1 MKRFT
6 LLIFFIV
13 SICGAF
19 AQNISVKSFKALPM
33 DLTASSLEGKRVDQ
47 NGDVAA
53 LIKVVTTETG
63 FVFEGGT
70 LGIVDTKQTPGEVWV
85 WVPRAARKITI
96 KHPKLGVLR
105 DYYYPVEIEAERT
118 FEMVLTTAK
127 IETIVK
133 EEVTQQYLIFELEPK
148 NATLEVNDQLW
159 SVDADGTA
167 LQFVDLGTYTY
178 RVRAANYETDA
189 GVVTVDDPNP
199 DHPKTV
205 KVKLKSNFAEVTLT
219 VDADAEIWVNNDKK
233 GVRSWTGSLG
243 KGTYKIECKQ
253 KGHETSL
260 TTKEITAAMNGQT
273 ITLSAPVPIYGS
285 LNVESTPIGAT
296 IYIDGKE
303 IGKTPRYINEVLIGQ
318 RALRL
323 MKEGYEEY
331 SETVTITK
339 GERKQVKAVLN
350 TILSPPVTEN
360 LQQIVDSNNSTYIG
374 HDYVD
379 LGLPSGTLWATCNV
393 GASAPEECGDYYAWG
408 ETTTKS
414 MYNWS
419 TYKYCKGRGD
429 KLTKYCSNSSYGNN
443 GFTDNLTILQS
454 NDDASLA
461 NWGRDWCMPTR
472 EQWEELINNTT
483 ITWITQN
490 GVKGRKFTASN
501 DNSLFLPAAG
511 CLNGN
516 YLDNAGNNG
525 YYWSSSLNTSYP
537 GSAWCLRFGSSS
549 CYVSSDCYRDNGR
562 SVRLVHSATTTGI
575 EESSSHGTKMQTIL
589 KYENTFTIGD
599 VSFTMVLVEG
609 GSFQMGATFEQGSDV
624 NDVEKPSHNVTLSSY
639 YLGETEVTQALWK
652 AVMESE
658 PIYQEGWEDTYGKG
672 NDYPAYSISW
682 DDIQE
687 FIRRLNQKTGKNF
700 RLPTEAEWEFAARGG
715 KKSNRN
721 KYAGCKYANSKSLGS
736 VAWFSE
742 NSNSKTHVVKTK
754 LPNESGLYDMSG
766 NVQEWCQDWF
776 GNYESKS
783 QTNPQGSILGS
794 SRVLRG
800 GSWNLGARNCRVSDR
815 SFADPDRRS
824 SDIGFRLAL
833 SE

>member
-1 MKRFT
+1 MTDMKKSFIFVFLW
-6 LLIFFIV
+6 LLCLGV
-13 SICGAF
+13 A

-118 FEMVLTTAK
+118 YEMVLTTAK

-189 GVVTVDDPNP
+189 GVVTVDDPDP

-233 GVRSWTGSLG
+233 GVHSWTGSLG

-339 GERKQVKAVLN
+339 GERKQVKATLTTSGRDVRFVCSAPYSQLKIDEQN
-350 TILSPPVTEN
+350 MGSA
-360 LQQIVDSNNSTYIG
+360 
-374 HDYVD
+374 
-379 LGLPSGTLWATCNV
+379 SGTYKLQDGRHSIFVTADGYHDFSGYVEVDANANYFTIDMR
-393 GASAPEECGDYYAWG
+393 PE
-408 ETTTKS
+408 TK
-414 MYNWS
+414 
-419 TYKYCKGRGD
+419 D
-429 KLTKYCSNSSYGNN
+429 
-443 GFTDNLTILQS
+443 
-454 NDDASLA
+454 
-461 NWGRDWCMPTR
+461 
-472 EQWEELINNTT
+472 EE
-483 ITWITQN
+483 
-490 GVKGRKFTASN
+490 
-501 DNSLFLPAAG
+501 
-511 CLNGN
+511 
-516 YLDNAGNNG
+516 
-525 YYWSSSLNTSYP
+525 
-537 GSAWCLRFGSSS
+537 
-549 CYVSSDCYRDNGR
+549 
-562 SVRLVHSATTTGI
+562 
-575 EESSSHGTKMQTIL
+575 
-589 KYENTFTIGD
+589 TFTVNG
-599 VSFTMVLVEG
+599 VSFTMKLVEG
-609 GSFQMGATFEQGSDV
+609 GTFQMGSSDS
-624 NDVEKPSHNVTLSSY
+624 DADSDEKSVHSVTLSSY
-639 YLGETEVTQALWK
+639 YIGETEVTQALWK
-652 AVMESE
+652 AVMGNNPSYFKGDNLPVESVS
-658 PIYQEGWEDTYGKG
+658 W
-672 NDYPAYSISW
+672 NDC
-682 DDIQE
+682 QE
-687 FIRRLNQKTGKNF
+687 FIRKLNQKTGKNF

-715 KKSNRN
+715 AKTSLYNGENIIIRGKNNSPNLDALAWYGGNCGRNYTIEEGCDVSNGDGISGWDEKQYSDSKGGTHPVKK
-721 KYAGCKYANSKSLGS
+721 KQ
-736 VAWFSE
+736 
-742 NSNSKTHVVKTK
+742 
-754 LPNESGLYDMSG
+754 PNAYGLYDMLG
-766 NVQEWCQDWF
+766 NVWEWCSDWY
-776 GNYESKS
+776 GSDYYGKS
-783 QTNPQGSILGS
+783 PSTNPKGPSSGSY
-794 SRVLRG
+794 RVLRG
-800 GSWNLGARNCRVSDR
+800 GSWYDRAGYCRVSNRDD
-815 SFADPDRRS
+815 SIPDYTFNGR
-824 SDIGFRLAL
+824 GFRLCL
-833 SE
+833 PQ

>member
-1 MKRFT
+1 MKRLT
-6 LLIFFIV
+6 LFLFFFV
-13 SICGAF
+13 SICGVF

-33 DLTASSLEGKRVDQ
+33 DLTASSLEGKRTDQ
-47 NGDVAA
+47 NGEVAA

-118 FEMVLTTAK
+118 YEMVLTTAK

-189 GVVTVDDPNP
+189 GVVTVDDPDP

-331 SETVTITK
+331 SETVSLAK
-339 GERKQVKAVLN
+339 GERKHVKATL
-350 TILSPPVTEN
+350 TT
-360 LQQIVDSNNSTYIG
+360 
-374 HDYVD
+374 
-379 LGLPSGTLWATCNV
+379 SGRDVRFVC
-393 GASAPEECGDYYAWG
+393 SAPYSQLKIDGQNMGSA
-408 ETTTKS
+408 S
-414 MYNWS
+414 S
-419 TYKYCKGRGD
+419 TYKLQDGRHSIFVTADGYHD
-429 KLTKYCSNSSYGNN
+429 FSGYVEVDANANYFTIDMRPETK
-443 GFTDNLTILQS
+443 D
-454 NDDASLA
+454 
-461 NWGRDWCMPTR
+461 
-472 EQWEELINNTT
+472 EE
-483 ITWITQN
+483 
-490 GVKGRKFTASN
+490 
-501 DNSLFLPAAG
+501 
-511 CLNGN
+511 
-516 YLDNAGNNG
+516 
-525 YYWSSSLNTSYP
+525 
-537 GSAWCLRFGSSS
+537 
-549 CYVSSDCYRDNGR
+549 
-562 SVRLVHSATTTGI
+562 
-575 EESSSHGTKMQTIL
+575 
-589 KYENTFTIGD
+589 TFTVNGA
-599 VSFTMVLVEG
+599 SFTMKLVEG
-609 GSFQMGATFEQGSDV
+609 GTFKMGATSEQGSDAG
-624 NDVEKPSHNVTLSSY
+624 DYEKPVHNVTLSSY
-639 YLGETEVTQALWK
+639 YIGETEVTQALWK
-652 AVMESE
+652 AVMGTTVSQQRDKADKSW
-658 PIYQEGWEDTYGKG
+658 PLRGEG
-672 NDYPAYSISW
+672 NNYPMYYISW
-682 DDIQE
+682 NDCQE
-687 FIRRLNQKTGKNF
+687 FIRKLNQKTGKNF
-700 RLPTEAEWEFAARGG
+700 RLPTEAEWEYAARGG
-715 KKSNRN
+715 KTGKGY
-721 KYAGCKYANSKSLGS
+721 KYAGSNTIDN
-736 VAWFSE
+736 VAWY
-742 NSNSKTHVVKTK
+742 NQTTNDNGTKPVKTK
-754 LPNESGLYDMSG
+754 SPNELGLYDMSG
-766 NVQEWCQDWF
+766 NVSEWCSDWY
-776 GNYESKS
+776 GNYSSGS
-783 QTNPQGSILGS
+783 QTNPQGSS
-794 SRVLRG
+794 SGLHRVLRG
-800 GSWNLGARNCRVSDR
+800 GSWRDDARDCRVS
-815 SFADPDRRS
+815 RRGIDAPYDAGS
-824 SDIGFRLAL
+824 YSGFRLAL
-833 SE
+833 PQ